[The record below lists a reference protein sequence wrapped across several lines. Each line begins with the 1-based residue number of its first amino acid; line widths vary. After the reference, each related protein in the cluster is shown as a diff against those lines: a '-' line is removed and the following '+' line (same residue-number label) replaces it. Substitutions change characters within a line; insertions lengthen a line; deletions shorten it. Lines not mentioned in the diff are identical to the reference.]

1 VSRLPVLFVSH
12 GAPTVALETG
22 GLQEALLRFARDL
35 GRPRAIV
42 VVSAHWTAPGAVGVT
57 AAPRHRLVHDFYGF
71 PRSLHEVRWPAP
83 GAPDL
88 AARVAA
94 LLGAAGLRA
103 TLDPTRG
110 LDHGAWV
117 PLRLG
122 WPDADVPV
130 VQVALPE
137 PPPQPRLAGRW
148 SSGDEGEPAD
158 LLRMGA
164 ALAPLRD
171 EGVLLVLSGGVVH
184 NLGEVRLGDEGAAPE
199 PWAVAFDGW
208 VRDRVLALDADGLA
222 RWREDAPHARRAHPS
237 PEHFAPLLVA
247 VGARLP
253 GDRAEPVYED
263 MRYGTLSMRSFALR
277 PGGAVAVPTRSS

>member
-1 VSRLPVLFVSH
+1 MTRAPVLFVSH

-22 GLQEALLRFARDL
+22 GLQEALQGFAGDL

-42 VVSAHWTAPGAVGVT
+42 VVSAHWTASRDLGVT

-71 PRSLHEVRWPAP
+71 PRSLYELAWPAP

-88 AARVAA
+88 AARIAA
-94 LLGAAGLRA
+94 LLRAAGLSA
-103 TLDPTRG
+103 TLDPARG

-122 WPDADVPV
+122 WPAADVPV
-130 VQVALPE
+130 VQVALP
-137 PPPQPRLAGRW
+137 
-148 SSGDEGEPAD
+148 EGEPAD

-184 NLGEVRLGDEGAAPE
+184 NLGAVRFGPAAGAPDR
-199 PWAVAFDGW
+199 WAVAFDGW
-208 VRDRVLALDADGLA
+208 VRDRVAALDAEGLA
-222 RWREDAPHARRAHPS
+222 RWREDAPEPWLAHPS
-237 PEHFAPLLVA
+237 PEHFDPVLVA
-247 VGARLP
+247 LGARLP
-253 GDRAEPVYED
+253 GDRVEPVYEGI
-263 MRYGTLSMRSFALR
+263 RYGNLSMRSFALR
-277 PGGAVAVPTRSS
+277 PGGDRPAPTRST

>member
-1 VSRLPVLFVSH
+1 VTRAPVLFVSH

-22 GLQEALLRFARDL
+22 GLQEALLRFAREL

-42 VVSAHWTAPGAVGVT
+42 VVSAHWTSSPRDVGVT
-57 AAPRHRLVHDFYGF
+57 AAPWHKLVHDFYGF
-71 PRSLHEVRWPAP
+71 PRTLYDVEWPAP

-88 AARVAA
+88 AARVVA

-103 TLDPTRG
+103 TLDPGRG

-122 WPDADVPV
+122 WPEADVPV

-137 PPPQPRLAGRW
+137 T
-148 SSGDEGEPAD
+148 EPAT

-184 NLGEVRLGDEGAAPE
+184 NLGAVRFGPDAAEPD
-199 PWAVAFDGW
+199 PWAIAFDGW
-208 VRDRVLALDADGLA
+208 VRDRVDALDAEGLA
-222 RWREDAPHARRAHPS
+222 RWREDAPEPERAHPTA
-237 PEHFAPLLVA
+237 EHLGPLIVA

-253 GDRAEPVYED
+253 GDRVEPVYEGI
-263 MRYGTLSMRSFALR
+263 RYGNLSMRSFALR
-277 PGGAVAVPTRSS
+277 PGGGSAAATTRSST